1 MGLTVRS
8 VLQERLPPD
17 AVEEVLRHRAA
28 SIIQSFIRRSVF
40 FVEVRSEEKC
50 YRFPN
55 YQHAGKHVGG
65 RRQITKRKTAAI
77 PMRGKPLGIALR
89 SMLSIC
95 MHEKLRYRYR
105 CQDRKRRGLK
115 RTPTFSVHL
124 FKRVRCALHANL
136 PVSIIKVTHDS
147 RF

>member
-8 VLQERLPPD
+8 VLQARLPED

-28 SIIQSFIRRSVF
+28 SIIQSFIRRSVY
-40 FVEVRSEEKC
+40 FVEVRSNDEC

-55 YQHAGKHVGG
+55 FHHAGKHAGG
-65 RRQITKRKTAAI
+65 RRPLTKRKPALV

-105 CQDRKRRGLK
+105 HQDREKRKLK
-115 RTPTFSVHL
+115 RAPTFSVHL
-124 FKRVRCALHANL
+124 FKRVRCALRANL
-136 PVSIIKVTHDS
+136 PVSIIQVTHES